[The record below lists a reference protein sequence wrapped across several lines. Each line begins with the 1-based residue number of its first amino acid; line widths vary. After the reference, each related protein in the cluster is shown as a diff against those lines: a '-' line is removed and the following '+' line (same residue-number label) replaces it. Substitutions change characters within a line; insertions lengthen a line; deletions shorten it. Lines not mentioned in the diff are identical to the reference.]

1 MQAEYG
7 RAETDTQARSRYL
20 KEMMHIRKV
29 SAKDLSLMTGISR
42 RTIERYMNGRTDTA
56 DAAGLTVAKICF
68 VLGMNVYTLGG
79 VDDVKPGTAFGSDGK
94 EAVVKKYDLLPYS
107 RNGVRDVLKWYMKR
121 NGMKRRSEL
130 AERMGMKERTVND
143 MLSLQ
148 VDVRMMRARVI
159 FAACRKMVLHPYFL
173 YGFRDIKEYP
183 RKKSNKRH
191 DAQRVFPETGTPFF
205 VCTKQQKNKRIIFHT
220 FYEQQNGIR

>member
-94 EAVVKKYDLLPYS
+94 
-107 RNGVRDVLKWYMKR
+107 
-121 NGMKRRSEL
+121 
-130 AERMGMKERTVND
+130 
-143 MLSLQ
+143 
-148 VDVRMMRARVI
+148 
-159 FAACRKMVLHPYFL
+159 
-173 YGFRDIKEYP
+173 
-183 RKKSNKRH
+183 
-191 DAQRVFPETGTPFF
+191 
-205 VCTKQQKNKRIIFHT
+205 
-220 FYEQQNGIR
+220 

>member
-148 VDVRMMRARVI
+148 VDVRMRRARVI

-183 RKKSNKRH
+183 AYIRAYEQK
-191 DAQRVFPETGTPFF
+191 
-205 VCTKQQKNKRIIFHT
+205 QKNDSIKKEIREEAERIARERAAKKK
-220 FYEQQNGIR
+220 EQ

>member
-94 EAVVKKYDLLPYS
+94 EAVVKKYDLL
-107 RNGVRDVLKWYMKR
+107 
-121 NGMKRRSEL
+121 
-130 AERMGMKERTVND
+130 
-143 MLSLQ
+143 SLQ

-183 RKKSNKRH
+183 AYIRAYEQK
-191 DAQRVFPETGTPFF
+191 
-205 VCTKQQKNKRIIFHT
+205 QKNDSIKKEIREEAERIARERAAKKK
-220 FYEQQNGIR
+220 EQ